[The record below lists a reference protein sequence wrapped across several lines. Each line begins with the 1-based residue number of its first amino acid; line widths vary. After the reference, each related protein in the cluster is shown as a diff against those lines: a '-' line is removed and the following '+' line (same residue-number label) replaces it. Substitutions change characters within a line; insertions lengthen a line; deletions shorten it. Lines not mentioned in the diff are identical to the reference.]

1 VVARGS
7 LVIVHRLIAEPVMKL
22 VRLLAIAAL
31 GAASLPA
38 LAQIKIGVTLSTTG
52 PAGSL
57 GIPEKNTI
65 ALLPKTISGKSV
77 EYIVLDDA
85 SDSSAAVVNTRRLTL
100 EDKVDAIIGSTTT
113 PNSLA
118 MTDIVA
124 ESGTPTISL
133 GSSAR
138 IIEPMS
144 AKKAWVFKTPQTDT
158 MMVLAILEHAAAH
171 GVKSMGYIGFND
183 ALGEA
188 FYAEFEKFAAVRG
201 IKIVASERFAPR
213 DTSVTAQV
221 LKVVAV
227 QPDMVVIGAS
237 GTPAVLP
244 ARALVERGYKGK
256 VYFNHGVA
264 NNDFLR
270 VGGKDIEGM
279 YVPTSP
285 VIVAASL
292 PAGNPAKAQALDYV
306 KRYEAAYGAGSVSAF
321 GAYTWDAWLL
331 LAQAI
336 PQALKTAQ
344 PGTREFRSA
353 LRDALEGLHDLHVSN
368 GVTNMS
374 KNDHLGLD
382 QRARVVVRVVNGG
395 WKLD

>member
-1 VVARGS
+1 
-7 LVIVHRLIAEPVMKL
+7 MT
-22 VRLLAIAAL
+22 VRSLLAAAL
-31 GAASLPA
+31 FAAGISSALPA

-52 PAGSL
+52 PAVSL

-65 ALLPKTISGKSV
+65 ALLPKTIAGKSV

-124 ESGTPTISL
+124 DSATPTISL
-133 GSSAR
+133 ASSAR
-138 IIEPMS
+138 IIEPMN

-158 MMVLAILEHAAAH
+158 MMVLAILEHAAKR
-171 GVKSMGYIGFND
+171 GIKTMGYIGFND

-188 FYAEFEKFAAVRG
+188 FYAEFDKFASVRG
-201 IKIVASERFAPR
+201 IRIVANERYAPR
-213 DTSVTAQV
+213 DTSVTSQV
-221 LKVVAV
+221 LKLAAA
-227 QPDMVVIGAS
+227 QPDMIVIGAS

-244 ARALVERGYKGK
+244 ARALVERGYKGS

-264 NNDFLR
+264 NPDFLR

-279 YVPTSP
+279 FVPTSP
-285 VIVAASL
+285 VVVAAAL
-292 PAGNPAKAQALDYV
+292 PADNPAKAAATDYV
-306 KRYEAAYGAGSVSAF
+306 KRYEAVYGAGTVSAF
-321 GAYTWDAWLL
+321 GAYTWDAGLL
-331 LAQAI
+331 LAHAI
-336 PQALKTAQ
+336 PIALKTAQ
-344 PGTREFRSA
+344 PGTREFRTA
-353 LRDALEGLHDLHVSN
+353 LRDAIEGTHDLPVSN
-368 GVTNMS
+368 GVMNMS

-382 QRARVVVRVVNGG
+382 QRARVVVKVEGG
-395 WKLD
+395 KWKLD

>member
-1 VVARGS
+1 MK
-7 LVIVHRLIAEPVMKL
+7 RLIAL
-22 VRLLAIAAL
+22 SLLALA
-31 GAASLPA
+31 GTSA

-52 PAGSL
+52 PAVSL

-65 ALLPKTISGKSV
+65 ALLPKTIAGKSV

-118 MTDIVA
+118 MTDAVA
-124 ESGTPTISL
+124 DSSTPTISL
-133 GSSAR
+133 ASSAR
-138 IIEPMS
+138 IIEPMT

-158 MMVLAILEHAAAH
+158 MMVLAILEHAAKR
-171 GVKSMGYIGFND
+171 GMKTMGYIGFND

-188 FYAEFEKFAAVRG
+188 FYAEFEKFAEVRK
-201 IKIVASERFAPR
+201 IKIVANERFAPR

-221 LKVVAV
+221 LKLASSN
-227 QPDMVVIGAS
+227 PDMIVIGAS

-244 ARALVERGYKGK
+244 ARALVERGYKGS

-264 NNDFLR
+264 NPDFLR

-279 YVPTSP
+279 FVPTSP
-285 VIVAASL
+285 VVVAAAL
-292 PAGNPAKAQALDYV
+292 PADHPAKAQAMDYV
-306 KRYEAAYGAGSVSAF
+306 KRYEAVNGLGTVSAF
-321 GAYTWDAWLL
+321 GAYTWDAGLL
-331 LAQAI
+331 LSHAI
-336 PQALKTAQ
+336 PIALKTAQ
-344 PGTREFRSA
+344 PGTKEFRVA
-353 LRDALEGLHDLHVSN
+353 LREAIEGTRDLHVSN
-368 GVTNMS
+368 GVMNMS

-382 QRARVVVRVVNGG
+382 QRARVIVKVDGG
-395 WKLD
+395 KWKLD